1 MDPSGS
7 TTASVGTAHRVQFTP
22 AIDRELLS
30 YVRRANPFSD
40 HRKWI
45 RIATK
50 MREFSNQPFTNR
62 NVRERTYL
70 LLGRYVGKD
79 RAPKDRVARDRRY
92 RTAEDYIRREVLLK
106 EVLSLA
112 QETGAKIP
120 APRRAISTTS
130 RQAAMVS
137 DDPTTEAAQNL
148 AALARDA
155 LPSSTYQE
163 ALLTSTVSTDA
174 EDSATRF
181 FGHLVK
187 VEDRGSDD
195 NEVSTV
201 TVEEVNEQPP
211 LIAELTSIP
220 FACSSQAAS
229 LSQTGDTTTASDHL
243 EATPSTSHAAAQND
257 TTPAKGRDE
266 RDVNYEFLEK
276 RMRHDLLIKEK
287 EFALE
292 SRRLAL
298 EEERLAWE
306 KERTVN
312 EGRLVALLDD
322 TRRQLAE
329 QWAEE
334 RRLRAEE
341 REKERKERAE
351 ERTLAA
357 AQQESLTRIIE
368 KLLSM
373 INSPNGKGGRDDCVA
388 TATASHVFRPASFTS
403 RLDLAT
409 TRDKP
414 RPPRDIRD
422 RDTTVVHMTL
432 FSHEDCRCYAAAAG
446 KTSSMA
452 RLKRVRFAASA
463 AAMSIQARLTADSAI
478 ALVQRYLGKERLHWR
493 PSTYASQGE
502 EITSV
507 QRTHTVKWLTVL
519 NRYLKFNPET
529 LFLSVTLMD
538 EFLRLVRAQPKYL
551 KCIAISCFYLASKI
565 IEEDEVSVGNKCGHF
580 ASFDVLATIA
590 LNCSRGVDVK
600 WDLCRATS
608 LDFLHGFYALLVLN
622 RSLLLP
628 DQSEEQLAALGP
640 LLETKL
646 QICLDQASLV
656 ATRPSTLALALVSL
670 ELETWT
676 PNWFVITIALQRLA
690 QVENGD
696 VIRCR
701 EELACIFAKARTT
714 VSRKHRHSD
723 SQNAHKPSKRR
734 METTDIE
741 DIYDSIKRLYGEDTA
756 STSPP
761 AGSVSCGMHQVQG
774 GISVPGFPVRA
785 M

>member
-7 TTASVGTAHRVQFTP
+7 TTAIVGTAHRVQFTP

-155 LPSSTYQE
+155 PAELD
-163 ALLTSTVSTDA
+163 VSGSATDFDCTDA

-373 INSPNGKGGRDDCVA
+373 IK
-388 TATASHVFRPASFTS
+388 
-403 RLDLAT
+403 
-409 TRDKP
+409 
-414 RPPRDIRD
+414 
-422 RDTTVVHMTL
+422 
-432 FSHEDCRCYAAAAG
+432 
-446 KTSSMA
+446 
-452 RLKRVRFAASA
+452 
-463 AAMSIQARLTADSAI
+463 
-478 ALVQRYLGKERLHWR
+478 
-493 PSTYASQGE
+493 
-502 EITSV
+502 
-507 QRTHTVKWLTVL
+507 
-519 NRYLKFNPET
+519 
-529 LFLSVTLMD
+529 
-538 EFLRLVRAQPKYL
+538 
-551 KCIAISCFYLASKI
+551 
-565 IEEDEVSVGNKCGHF
+565 
-580 ASFDVLATIA
+580 
-590 LNCSRGVDVK
+590 
-600 WDLCRATS
+600 
-608 LDFLHGFYALLVLN
+608 
-622 RSLLLP
+622 
-628 DQSEEQLAALGP
+628 
-640 LLETKL
+640 
-646 QICLDQASLV
+646 
-656 ATRPSTLALALVSL
+656 
-670 ELETWT
+670 
-676 PNWFVITIALQRLA
+676 
-690 QVENGD
+690 
-696 VIRCR
+696 
-701 EELACIFAKARTT
+701 
-714 VSRKHRHSD
+714 
-723 SQNAHKPSKRR
+723 
-734 METTDIE
+734 
-741 DIYDSIKRLYGEDTA
+741 
-756 STSPP
+756 
-761 AGSVSCGMHQVQG
+761 
-774 GISVPGFPVRA
+774 
-785 M
+785 